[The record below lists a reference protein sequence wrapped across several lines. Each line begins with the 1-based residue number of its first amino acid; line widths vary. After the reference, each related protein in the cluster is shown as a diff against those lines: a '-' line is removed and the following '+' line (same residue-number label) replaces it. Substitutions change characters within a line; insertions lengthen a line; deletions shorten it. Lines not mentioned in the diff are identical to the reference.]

1 MIKAD
6 LREQLSNLQGLLMLS
21 MLMTQSGDP
30 QKILH
35 LAETSVPSFGRCHI
49 VGAKVDDRWLPAASA
64 KLSPEH
70 QVDLAVQLSALPAS
84 GGDLEIPGRGWVKAL
99 PLRTLHSQ
107 VGYLVVGAA
116 EPPTANEQFL
126 LQVLAQQTGI
136 ALVNER
142 LHAKERATAEQ
153 LQGANETLAST
164 VSALERTTEIHVRF
178 TRVAAAGEGQ
188 EGIARALHEL
198 TGFPVAIEDRYGNL
212 RAWAGPNRPEPYP
225 KDPQAKR
232 EQMLRRALREGAPVR
247 EAGRLIAIASP
258 AADVFGVLALTT
270 PLNRPV
276 SRNRSPSNT
285 VQPCWPWNWLA
296 CAAWLRPSSASDVTW
311 WTSSSAALRSR
322 APLPGRRHWDTTWRS
337 RIASWS
343 SKATGASTTAKRSSS
358 PYDESHASFTP
369 EPSSSPE
376 ESRSSSCPRPNLT
389 GRSSADS

>member
-1 MIKAD
+1 MVTTAPEHPSTTMVDAD

-49 VGAKVDDRWLPAASA
+49 VGAKVDDKWLPAASA
-64 KLSPEH
+64 KLTPEAQIH
-70 QVDLAVQLSALPAS
+70 LATQLTALSAS
-84 GGDLEIPGRGWVKAL
+84 GGDLRIAGRGWVKAL

-116 EPPTANEQFL
+116 EPPPANVQFL

-136 ALVNER
+136 ALVNEQ

-164 VSALERTTEIHVRF
+164 VRALERTTEIHVRF

-198 TGFPVAIEDRYGNL
+198 TGFSVAIEDRYGNL
-212 RAWAGPNRPEPYP
+212 RAWAGPNQPEPYP

-232 EQMLRRALREGAPVR
+232 EQMLRRALREGRPVR
-247 EAGRLIAIASP
+247 EAGRLVAIASP
-258 AADVFGVLALTT
+258 GLT
-270 PLNRPV
+270 PG
-276 SRNRSPSNT
+276 S
-285 VQPCWPWNWLA
+285 
-296 CAAWLRPSSASDVTW
+296 
-311 WTSSSAALRSR
+311 WTRGWITQL
-322 APLPGRRHWDTTWRS
+322 
-337 RIASWS
+337 
-343 SKATGASTTAKRSSS
+343 TGA
-358 PYDESHASFTP
+358 
-369 EPSSSPE
+369 
-376 ESRSSSCPRPNLT
+376 
-389 GRSSADS
+389 